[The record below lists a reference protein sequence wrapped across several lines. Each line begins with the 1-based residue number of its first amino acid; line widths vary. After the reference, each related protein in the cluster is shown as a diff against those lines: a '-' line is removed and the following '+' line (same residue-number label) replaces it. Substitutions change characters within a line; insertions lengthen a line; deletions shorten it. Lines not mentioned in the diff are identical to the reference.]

1 MSMTRSDFLAIS
13 GALRAVKPNQNEY
26 RDNATCCAARQ
37 VWREASHSIASAIAA
52 KTPAGVFDKRRFLTN
67 CGLTAEG

>member
-13 GALRAVKPNQNEY
+13 TALRATRNKYAPHWNPNLFRAQ
-26 RDNATCCAARQ
+26 RDCA
-37 VWREASHSIASAIAA
+37 IAVADAIAA
-52 KTPAGVFDKRRFLTN
+52 KTPAHVFDKARFLTD

>member
-13 GALRAVKPNQNEY
+13 GALRKVRTGYAPTWSPNLFRAQRDCAIAVA
-26 RDNATCCAARQ
+26 D
-37 VWREASHSIASAIAA
+37 AIAA
-52 KTPAGVFDKRRFLTN
+52 KTPAGVFDRSRFLHD